1 MENNNIGK
9 ITISDDVIATIASN
23 ATCEVEHVCSLSAS
37 IGSNITDLLGVKNFN
52 KPIKIE
58 SSEEGCIIDIY
69 VDIEYGAKIDK
80 VGYDIQSSV
89 KSAVEEMT
97 DIHVLQVNVH
107 VKGVKEI
114 QKANK

>member
-1 MENNNIGK
+1 MENSNIGK
-9 ITISDDVIATIASN
+9 ITISDDVIATIASK
-23 ATCEVEHVCSLSAS
+23 ATCEVEHVCSLSAG

-58 SSEEGCIIDIY
+58 SSEEGSIIDIY

-80 VGYDIQSSV
+80 VGYEIQSNV

-107 VKGVKEI
+107 VKGVKEA